1 MPLGVPGMRVSTAP
15 KPRPALARKRSRSPK
30 AAKPTPS
37 VTCPVLTIP
46 QAMERLSVRSRETV
60 YRLIKS
66 GKLEFTRVGADI
78 RIPVDAIDRYLS
90 AGLVSP

>member
-1 MPLGVPGMRVSTAP
+1 MSIAP
-15 KPRPALARKRSRSPK
+15 KPRTAATRKRPRAPK
-30 AAKPTPS
+30 TIPAPLS
-37 VTCPVLTIP
+37 VTCAVLTIP

-78 RIPVDAIDRYLS
+78 CIPVDAIDRYLS